1 MAGVPAKICS
11 SVDGP
16 PRITGKLWGFKLA
29 RERRSMAD
37 TAPLDLRRF
46 HLDGV
51 RDTGR
56 IIGEGSYAVVKEL
69 EFRGLK
75 CVGKK
80 LHAVLYENASSDWRA
95 DMLQR

>member
-1 MAGVPAKICS
+1 MVLVARIPRYYFGMGISLKRGVIHGTFDMAGPAS
-11 SVDGP
+11 
-16 PRITGKLWGFKLA
+16 
-29 RERRSMAD
+29 
-37 TAPLDLRRF
+37 LRRF
-46 HLDGV
+46 HLEGV

-56 IIGEGSYAVVKEL
+56 VIGEGAYAVVKEL

-80 LHAVLYENASSDWRA
+80 LHAVLYENASREWRA

>member
-1 MAGVPAKICS
+1 MSCSAVVARIPRYYFGMGISFKRGVFHCIIMAGPAS
-11 SVDGP
+11 
-16 PRITGKLWGFKLA
+16 
-29 RERRSMAD
+29 
-37 TAPLDLRRF
+37 LRRF
-46 HLDGV
+46 HLECV

-56 IIGEGSYAVVKEL
+56 VIGEGAYAVVKEL

-80 LHAVLYENASSDWRA
+80 LHAVLYENASREWRA

>member
-1 MAGVPAKICS
+1 MCRARLWLRAYPGTILEWESVLKGAYFTAHLIIMASPAS
-11 SVDGP
+11 
-16 PRITGKLWGFKLA
+16 
-29 RERRSMAD
+29 
-37 TAPLDLRRF
+37 LRRF
-46 HLDGV
+46 HLECV

-56 IIGEGSYAVVKEL
+56 VIGEGAYAVVKEL

-80 LHAVLYENASSDWRA
+80 LHAVLYENASREWRA